1 MPSNNTHSSHSSP
14 EKENDSSS
22 TRHKAQHNT
31 HSSSRRDPLRTQNR
45 SNPSDVPTGELQPVD
60 DPRAR
65 IRELEAQIRQLRDAQ
80 PPPRE
85 PEIRSIARPKR
96 VSDVTMAEICDELGF
111 EKDKWID
118 LRSCTRDCLS
128 AARLNTKLNWK
139 AQDPT
144 KLGMAY
150 NAIEQDFPEL
160 RRFEGKWGVERIAKD
175 TWDNRKSYKSCSR
188 NPSTYVGRRAAARR
202 EARRRRS
209 RLSSPL
215 VSPPRSPARSSGSPS
230 PPTPGP
236 SQPPRARPQARRIP
250 SSDDDSGDDLLNFPD
265 HQDAPEL
272 QEEEEE
278 EEEEEEP
285 NTKGKKRS
293 KSGGGSSGKR
303 RRS

>member
-1 MPSNNTHSSHSSP
+1 MPSSNTHSSHSSQ
-14 EKENDSSS
+14 EKENPSISH
-22 TRHKAQHNT
+22 RKAQHKA
-31 HSSSRRDPLRTQNR
+31 HSSSRRNPLTNQNR
-45 SNPSDVPTGELQPVD
+45 SDPSDVQPD
-60 DPRAR
+60 GDTNAR
-65 IRELEAQIRQLRDAQ
+65 IRELEAQIHQLRDVH

-85 PEIRSIARPKR
+85 REIPSIARPKR
-96 VSDVTMAEICDELGF
+96 VSDVTMAEICDALGF

-128 AARLNTKLNWK
+128 AARLDTKLNWK

-188 NPSTYVGRRAAARR
+188 KPSTYVGRRAAARR
-202 EARRRRS
+202 EARRQRS

-215 VSPPRSPARSSGSPS
+215 ASPPRSPARSPGPPSPRSPS
-230 PPTPGP
+230 TPGP
-236 SQPPRARPQARRIP
+236 SQPPRARRQPRRIP
-250 SSDDDSGDDLLNFPD
+250 SSEDDSGDDLLNLY
-265 HQDAPEL
+265 APEQQQ

-278 EEEEEEP
+278 EGEDP
-285 NTKGKKRS
+285 SGKGKKRA

-303 RRS
+303 RKN